1 MAGIG
6 VLLSNIEWNRM
17 GCAGCSV
24 VDLFIILVN
33 SETMSTSISAVKLS
47 NKPMYFENFLFGNDF
62 EFGENMQE

>member
-1 MAGIG
+1 
-6 VLLSNIEWNRM
+6 M

-47 NKPMYFENFLFGNDF
+47 NKPMHFEKFLFGNDF
-62 EFGENMQE
+62 EFGENMQA